1 MKKFVKPL
9 IYIFALMILGISI
22 ALMQN
27 TNLGM
32 PPWDALQRN
41 FFEGVPIQYTYL
53 APIFSVVL
61 IILAYIINW
70 KKPELKMIIPV
81 IVSSVIGLS
90 IDLALLFVPNV
101 SDLNIIYNYL
111 YLFSAMLLISI
122 VLNVIIYCGYTLP
135 ALEQFTLAI
144 SNRLNI
150 SFGRAKLVGEFFAF
164 IMTII
169 VGLLFKHQSNFFFI
183 GQTTIIV
190 LLFIGLL
197 IDLFRNITYKVL
209 GRII

>member
-1 MKKFVKPL
+1 MSKIKKPI
-9 IYIFALMILGISI
+9 IYVFALMILGMSI

-32 PPWDALQRN
+32 PPWDALGRN
-41 FFEGVPIQYTYL
+41 FHEGIPIQYTYL
-53 APIFSVVL
+53 APLLSIVL
-61 IILAYIINW
+61 IFLAYLISW
-70 KKPELKMIIPV
+70 KKPDLKMIVPV
-81 IVSSVIGLS
+81 LISSIIGIS
-90 IDLALLFVPNV
+90 IDLALLFIPNV
-101 SDLNIIYNYL
+101 ADLSFVYNYL
-111 YLFSAMLLISI
+111 YLFLAMVLISF

-150 SFGRAKLVGEFFAF
+150 SFGRAKLLGEFFAF
-164 IMTII
+164 ILAI
-169 VGLLFKHQSNFFFI
+169 VFGFIFQHQSDFFFI

-197 IDLFRNITYKVL
+197 IDLFKKPTYKLL